1 MRLVYAREMQA
12 LDRFTIEEVG
22 VPAEVLMENAGR
34 GVAEII
40 LERFPE
46 ESRRG
51 VLVLCGPGNNGGDGL
66 VVARHLYQRGLP
78 VKVVLLAPE
87 EKYRGESATNLRI
100 VKYVGLPLE
109 KALSEEEVEA
119 LRPALA
125 ESGLVVDALF
135 GTGLSRELSGRFARA
150 VELLNESGR
159 PVVAVDMPSG
169 LSADTGRPLGV
180 AVRATLT
187 ATMGL
192 PKVGQAIYP
201 GREYV
206 GELRVV
212 DIGMPVRVIRE
223 KAPPREYL
231 DRDWATRILKPRSP
245 DTHKGTYGHVL
256 ILAGSRGK
264 TGAAV
269 LSALGALRAG
279 AGLVTLAGARSLQ
292 GLLAGYLPEI
302 LTLGLEPETPDQEL
316 SPACVES
323 LLALSARMKSAV
335 LGPGFGLSESAQ
347 ELARRLAGELP
358 VPTVLDA
365 DALTALSGRL
375 EALKNA
381 RAPRILTPH
390 PGEMARLLGQ
400 PKEKIQADRLAAA
413 REAARRADQVVVLK
427 GAATVVVAPDGREAV
442 NSSGNPGMAQG
453 GMGDVLSGMIGA
465 LLAQGYEPFEA
476 ACLGVLLHGASADDL
491 ARRAGPFGFTASE
504 VAENLPRILK
514 ELAFHAGRL

>member
-34 GVAEII
+34 GVAELI
-40 LERFPE
+40 LECFPGE
-46 ESRRG
+46 ARRG
-51 VLVLCGPGNNGGDGL
+51 VLILCGPGNNGGDGL
-66 VVARHLYQRGLP
+66 VVARHLHQRGLP

-87 EKYRGESATNLRI
+87 EKYRGESASNLRV
-100 VKYVGLPLE
+100 VKYLGLPLE

-125 ESGLVVDALF
+125 GAGLVVDAIF
-135 GTGLSRELSGRFARA
+135 GTGLSRDLSGRFART
-150 VELLNESGR
+150 VELLHESGR

-187 ATMGL
+187 ATMAL
-192 PKVGQAIYP
+192 PKVGQVIYP

-212 DIGMPVRVIRE
+212 DIGMPGKVIRE

-231 DRDWATRILKPRSP
+231 DRDWAARVLKPRSP

-269 LSALGALRAG
+269 LAALGALRVG
-279 AGLVTLAGARSLQ
+279 AGLVTLAAAGSLQ
-292 GLLAGYLPEI
+292 PLLAGYLPEV
-302 LTLGLEPETPDQEL
+302 LTLGLSPETPDQEL
-316 SPACVES
+316 APAAAES
-323 LLALSARMKSAV
+323 ILETAGRMRAAV
-335 LGPGFGLSESAQ
+335 LGPGFGLSEEARS
-347 ELARRLAGELP
+347 LSRRLAVELP
-358 VPTVLDA
+358 CPAVLDA

-375 EALKNA
+375 ESLREAP
-381 RAPRILTPH
+381 APRVLTPH
-390 PGEMARLLGQ
+390 PGEMVRLLAQ
-400 PKEKIQADRLAAA
+400 PKDKIQADRLAAA
-413 REAARRADQVVVLK
+413 REAARLSGQVVVLK
-427 GAATVVVAPDGREAV
+427 GAATVVAAPDGREAV

-476 ACLGVLLHGASADDL
+476 ACLGVFLHGASADDL
-491 ARRAGPFGFTASE
+491 ARRRGPFGFTASE
-504 VAENLPRILK
+504 VAENLPRVVR
-514 ELAFHAGRL
+514 ELTFHAGRL